1 MTSAERK
8 LNNNMALLKEYL
20 DDVNDYIDMD
30 AEMYA
35 YLNKLYETFQSVVE
49 RLDELS
55 EEIDEIKTEIE
66 DIKGDVELI
75 KDRLHI

>member
-1 MTSAERK
+1 MASAERK

-20 DDVNDYIDMD
+20 DDVNDYSEMD

-35 YLNKLYETFQSVVE
+35 YLNKLYETLQSVVE
-49 RLDELS
+49 VLDELR

-66 DIKGDVELI
+66 DIKEEI
-75 KDRLHI
+75 